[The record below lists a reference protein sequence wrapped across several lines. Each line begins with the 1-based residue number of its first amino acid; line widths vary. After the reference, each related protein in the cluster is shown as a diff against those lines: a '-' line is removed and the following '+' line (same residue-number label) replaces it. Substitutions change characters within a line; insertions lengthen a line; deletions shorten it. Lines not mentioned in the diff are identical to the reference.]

1 MPLAGPLLTQLSK
14 EKTGWRAKIP
24 MLQDNQQRPE
34 SAAAPPSPSTPRTSS
49 SAHVQIT
56 SSFSLGRPGSTR
68 TSSSPSQSRLPQLLP
83 QPTLQQLQQRH
94 DHRKTLSVGYTP
106 LQSNSVLHR
115 QRVDGV
121 EMEYASKGQDTRLLS
136 LFQKARSQTP
146 FSRATPASSPS
157 LSTGRR
163 VPSPKHQSPATP
175 QSPSRICRGV
185 FSESGQPID
194 FVDSRQE
201 LIQYLRV
208 KAEETR
214 LELLALEQLERD
226 VIEQDDRGDRDDRD
240 DRDNILPPFLLQP
253 SSMIS
258 PTDNINQ
265 RLSSRLPVIHQ
276 RNENSKLMQRD
287 CVTEYDHRQSV
298 SFQYSPANQLL
309 QYNQQPQQRP
319 FQRLLMQPPA
329 KPAVGSQVSLT
340 QPLSRIQPEQVSRRS
355 QGTIN
360 CALSPSSPYSST
372 SPLISPLSGKAVVLA
387 RVNTQARSV
396 ADSAFLESKQQSS
409 RVKDWGPALKVA
421 GSYKEFEAPDDYASD
436 DNLRDVTLS
445 EMMQRHL
452 ALLSDSDELYS
463 GHSSNNQGSRQ
474 ENDSESEDGWHQADM
489 TFTDR
494 TYHFVSMLEHDYDH
508 LKVKNQEVPS
518 LLAETIP
525 ENDFG
530 DISFRTCAE
539 LESTAHGNISS
550 SMQERHQRSFQLPAV
565 APQEGAVTNEFLK
578 SLQPQPLSPENQ
590 RFTFG
595 NQQSTFA
602 PATNTTMANTLSG
615 HPLPLPASIITTRG
629 RFQQTPQQQPKLD
642 DRTSAQH
649 QPRAGQAVSWSP
661 STSLGAAKF
670 SSQSSL
676 ASASWSD
683 VGTPDSVYY
692 SARENLMDS
701 VQAEGSPKPPSPVI
715 ASMALSR
722 YQPLDMIIIRPAKAA
737 VRSPT
742 DEDSLSWSSPSP
754 TLSIESNRSTS
765 SSWSWYWPSPSYHSR
780 SNSPTPY
787 FFDELRTKHGQVH
800 SSKRLKARLPFTLQ
814 NASTLS
820 ERAPPLGGAHI
831 KSRSMSSLIK
841 HRNGWLGFQAL
852 DVRMVA
858 SGRCHI
864 VVVTRS
870 NQVFSC
876 WENDEEN
883 SNYANDDNSMKKAG
897 VSEMEETL
905 GRKTKAQIDP
915 TFLPELVQIQED
927 VDTLP
932 FKIVKI
938 ACSDSATFLLTENGI
953 LWGWGSFKDAAGRRV
968 GLLSQKSA
976 SRPIQICSQQI
987 KDIVCGRNHIL
998 ILSFSGEVISWGA
1011 NDHGQLGRSISSV
1024 SGTSTSQEQ
1033 QDFDLSPHFIETLPW
1048 RIVGIGAGKLSSFA
1062 WDEEK
1067 LYGWGDNTYGQLGRA
1082 PASNVTTTRIKEQYP
1097 KDASAKSCSEQK
1109 VIVESPREISLHWK
1123 GKSIRQV
1130 QGGERHTVILMMS
1143 GLVIAMG
1150 NDDFGQL
1157 GIASPPSSSLSLS
1170 SFPNSALTPGS
1181 PWLSAKAPACE
1192 KTESVD
1198 STLSDKSK
1206 TRLFPALVRIG
1217 PGMKEI
1223 CCGDFHTVICSDSG
1237 QMFIWGLGYVGVL
1250 AIHNLRSLDETLSKT
1265 DMRFGGNKVSVASVV
1280 ETARKVVAVSTMRS
1294 GIAIALVSSN

>member
-1 MPLAGPLLTQLSK
+1 
-14 EKTGWRAKIP
+14 
-24 MLQDNQQRPE
+24 
-34 SAAAPPSPSTPRTSS
+34 
-49 SAHVQIT
+49 
-56 SSFSLGRPGSTR
+56 
-68 TSSSPSQSRLPQLLP
+68 
-83 QPTLQQLQQRH
+83 
-94 DHRKTLSVGYTP
+94 
-106 LQSNSVLHR
+106 
-115 QRVDGV
+115 
-121 EMEYASKGQDTRLLS
+121 
-136 LFQKARSQTP
+136 
-146 FSRATPASSPS
+146 
-157 LSTGRR
+157 
-163 VPSPKHQSPATP
+163 
-175 QSPSRICRGV
+175 
-185 FSESGQPID
+185 
-194 FVDSRQE
+194 
-201 LIQYLRV
+201 
-208 KAEETR
+208 
-214 LELLALEQLERD
+214 
-226 VIEQDDRGDRDDRD
+226 
-240 DRDNILPPFLLQP
+240 
-253 SSMIS
+253 
-258 PTDNINQ
+258 
-265 RLSSRLPVIHQ
+265 
-276 RNENSKLMQRD
+276 
-287 CVTEYDHRQSV
+287 
-298 SFQYSPANQLL
+298 
-309 QYNQQPQQRP
+309 
-319 FQRLLMQPPA
+319 
-329 KPAVGSQVSLT
+329 
-340 QPLSRIQPEQVSRRS
+340 
-355 QGTIN
+355 
-360 CALSPSSPYSST
+360 
-372 SPLISPLSGKAVVLA
+372 
-387 RVNTQARSV
+387 
-396 ADSAFLESKQQSS
+396 
-409 RVKDWGPALKVA
+409 
-421 GSYKEFEAPDDYASD
+421 
-436 DNLRDVTLS
+436 
-445 EMMQRHL
+445 MMQRHL

-737 VRSPT
+737 
-742 DEDSLSWSSPSP
+742 
-754 TLSIESNRSTS
+754 
-765 SSWSWYWPSPSYHSR
+765 
-780 SNSPTPY
+780 
-787 FFDELRTKHGQVH
+787 VH